1 MITAQ
6 KHLDLDNSVLRVAA
20 VMLRELKKRRVL
32 EFSALRKKVL
42 KAVGSE
48 SEIAFHS
55 ALSFLFVVGKL
66 EYHVKNDSFEYKE
79 G

>member
-48 SEIAFHS
+48 SEIAFNS

>member
-6 KHLDLDNSVLRVAA
+6 KHLDLDNSILRVAA
-20 VMLRELKKRRVL
+20 VMLHVLKKRRVL
-32 EFSALRKKVL
+32 GFSALRKKVL

-48 SEIAFHS
+48 SEIAFQP

-66 EYHVKNDSFEYKE
+66 EYHAKNDSFEYKE